1 MPQDVLADPG
11 WARPVPLKPRPFGVG
26 TARSGVGLE
35 NSRFRAPG
43 HGAAWLSRPAGF
55 GRRLSLGLETQ
66 LRGETGGRDVGWLG
80 GEAQV
85 GEDLADRT
93 DLEDGRDR
101 LEIAAALRAMLHV
114 SAVQRAR
121 HLAGESPAD
130 NGEERFHV
138 IANIA

>member
-1 MPQDVLADPG
+1 MACLIG
-11 WARPVPLKPRPFGVG
+11 
-26 TARSGVGLE
+26 
-35 NSRFRAPG
+35 
-43 HGAAWLSRPAGF
+43 PAGF

-66 LRGETGGRDVGWLG
+66 LRGEPGGSDIGRLG
-80 GEAQV
+80 REAQV
-85 GEDLADRT
+85 GQDLADGAG
-93 DLEDGRDR
+93 LQDGRDR
-101 LEIAAALRAMLHV
+101 LEIAPALWAMLHV